1 MQFIADDSQM
11 YNLQTQL
18 RSTVIDSWMKVT
30 LCFCACVP
38 VCVCV
43 LFFSRAITKNTQIV
57 KANSDFY
64 NDAYFPMDVAK
75 TTKVVRAAVI

>member
-18 RSTVIDSWMKVT
+18 RSTVIDSWVKVT
-30 LCFCACVP
+30 LCLCAC

-43 LFFSRAITKNTQIV
+43 CYSFLAPSPRIHEESKQI
-57 KANSDFY
+57 
-64 NDAYFPMDVAK
+64 
-75 TTKVVRAAVI
+75 